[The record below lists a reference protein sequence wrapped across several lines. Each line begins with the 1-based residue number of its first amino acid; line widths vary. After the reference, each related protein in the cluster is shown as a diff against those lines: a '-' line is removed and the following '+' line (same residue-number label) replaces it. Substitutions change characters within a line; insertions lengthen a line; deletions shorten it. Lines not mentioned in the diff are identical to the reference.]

1 MAFRVACQLTSRL
14 TSISPCVG
22 WVWALFHV
30 LKLQGILQGRSIV
43 PKVFNLTTF
52 AFSLCK
58 KYAPCV
64 QCTMYIY
71 YTFIRTGGLGSFKLI
86 LQIYTGS
93 HNIFISNLGEI
104 KLECKLTK
112 NSVIFHFWFCYLSA
126 LAISSYPL
134 PSIQLQEMVAAC
146 CRFHNLDSP

>member
-58 KYAPCV
+58 KYSL
-64 QCTMYIY
+64 CTFN
-71 YTFIRTGGLGSFKLI
+71 TFIRTGGLGSFKLI

-93 HNIFISNLGEI
+93 HNIFISNLGGNQIRMQIDEKFRDFPFLVLLPLCFSYI
-104 KLECKLTK
+104 
-112 NSVIFHFWFCYLSA
+112 I
-126 LAISSYPL
+126 ISSAINSIARNGGCLL
-134 PSIQLQEMVAAC
+134 PFS
-146 CRFHNLDSP
+146 